1 MKLIKRLF
9 KLACLLLILVV
20 AGDVYVFV
28 RGMDSIVNFKS
39 NLQHAECAIVLGAG
53 VNADGTPGKFLQ
65 NRLDTAI
72 ELYNDGLVDKLLLT
86 GDNGQVEYNEVGAM
100 RDYALEK
107 GVPSEDI
114 FMDYA
119 GFSTYES
126 MYRAKAIFQVETAIV
141 VTQRYHEFRSLYI
154 AQKQG
159 IQVQGYCA
167 DAVHNDGDKFRII
180 REMLAMDK
188 DIIQCFLKTRPTY
201 LGEEIP
207 ISGDG
212 TASWA

>member
-20 AGDVYVFV
+20 AGDVDVFV
-28 RGMDSIVNFKS
+28 RGLDSIVNFKS

-53 VNADGTPGKFLQ
+53 VNADGTPGEFLRK
-65 NRLDTAI
+65 RLDTAI

-86 GDNGQVEYNEVGAM
+86 GDNGQVEYNEVGSM
-100 RDYALEK
+100 RDYVLEA

-167 DAVHNDGDKFRII
+167 DAVHNDGDKFRIV

-188 DIIQCFLKTRPTY
+188 DIVQCLLKTRPTY